1 MSNWHLSATCLPLPC
16 IIQTTCR
23 PEHVLQPLSHLDPAV
38 TPVMVCRA
46 CDIVITVDAT
56 RSYEPACRPA
66 IFHRKLTYVSRSFR
80 PRESRHGSQE
90 NSRLFGIMALVSD
103 FWLELGVPQSLRNH
117 SATESP
123 AWPTFGGQHADLST
137 GSVQL
142 REDFTTAVENQSY
155 MVYSALAL
163 AYHMKERIQG
173 YES

>member
-1 MSNWHLSATCLPLPC
+1 MLPLGYMSMGKLRTCATHVQLASKCHMPPPLPC

-23 PEHVLQPLSHLDPAV
+23 PEHLLQPLSHLDPAV

-56 RSYEPACRPA
+56 RNYEPACRPA

-103 FWLELGVPQSLRNH
+103 FWLELGVPH
-117 SATESP
+117 
-123 AWPTFGGQHADLST
+123 GST
-137 GSVQL
+137 V
-142 REDFTTAVENQSY
+142 
-155 MVYSALAL
+155 LAQPFR
-163 AYHMKERIQG
+163 H
-173 YES
+173 